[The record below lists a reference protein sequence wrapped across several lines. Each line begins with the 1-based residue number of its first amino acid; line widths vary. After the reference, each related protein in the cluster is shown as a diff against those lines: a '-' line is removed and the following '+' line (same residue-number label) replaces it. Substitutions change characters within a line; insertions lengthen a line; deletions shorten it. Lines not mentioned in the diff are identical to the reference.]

1 MQDME
6 DNKNTSQSAVA
17 DHTSPI
23 KLVERVTIWVMVIS
37 TIVFAF
43 ICIAAIWG
51 LFAGN
56 QSDIIGRSL
65 GTIAVI
71 AFAALVVNVGANIL
85 DHSKKK

>member
-1 MQDME
+1 M
-6 DNKNTSQSAVA
+6 
-17 DHTSPI
+17 
-23 KLVERVTIWVMVIS
+23 VERVTVWVMVIS
-37 TIVFAF
+37 TIVFAL

-51 LFAGN
+51 LFGSN
-56 QSDIIGRSL
+56 QDNIIGRSL